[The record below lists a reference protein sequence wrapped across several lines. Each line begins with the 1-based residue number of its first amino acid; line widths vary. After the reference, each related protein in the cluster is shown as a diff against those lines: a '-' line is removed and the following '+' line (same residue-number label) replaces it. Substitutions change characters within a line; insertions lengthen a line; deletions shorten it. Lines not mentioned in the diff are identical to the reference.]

1 MTECSDLDYKTRYIK
16 FKHHIVESADSEQ
29 GEIDEATGGV
39 EKTADEN
46 VAEQFFLETTVWIV
60 KWI

>member
-16 FKHHIVESADSEQ
+16 FKHHTSIVESADSEQ

-39 EKTADEN
+39 KTTADEN
-46 VAEQFFLETTVWIV
+46 VAEQFFLETTV
-60 KWI
+60 